1 MDFQRTSSPILFEKS
16 GACFATKSTSRLID
30 EEIQVRL
37 YAEHLEV
44 WYGQRCLET
53 IPRLRG
59 EGKHRI
65 QYRHIIDWLVRK
77 PGAFENYRY
86 REELFPTHRFR
97 MAYDGLRRRHP
108 SREAKEYLGILHLA
122 ARENEAAVDA
132 PRQRRAVCCR
142 ERLGGLLKYY
152 SPAA

>member
-1 MDFQRTSSPILFEKS
+1 M
-16 GACFATKSTSRLID
+16 
-30 EEIQVRL
+30 
-37 YAEHLEV
+37 
-44 WYGQRCLET
+44 
-53 IPRLRG
+53 PRLRG

-108 SREAKEYLGILHLA
+108 SRAAKEYLEILHLA
-122 ARENEAAVDA
+122 ARENEAAVDEA
-132 PRQRRAVCCR
+132 LRTLLDKELPISFEAVERILNCEGRRPWPAQIVVA
-142 ERLGGLLKYY
+142 EVDLAAYDALLRSKEVLPCYQ
-152 SPAA
+152 PI